1 MASGKAQRRL
11 RAQLVAA
18 LETHLARGGRPRP
31 PLAGQPIWQAFA
43 ALSDLRQW
51 GEATPQPI
59 QPSEV
64 EAWARLSRCFL
75 PPHHVELIF
84 AMDAAWLKWQRT
96 PEAERVVGPLT
107 GATFDAMM
115 G

>member
-1 MASGKAQRRL
+1 MAGNAQARL
-11 RAQLVAA
+11 RRQLVAA
-18 LETHLARGGRPRP
+18 LEAHLAQGGPPRP
-31 PLAGQPIWQAFA
+31 PVAGQPIWQAFA

-64 EAWARLSRCFL
+64 EAWAKLARCYL
-75 PPHHVELIF
+75 PPHHAAMIF
-84 AMDAAWLKWQRT
+84 AMDAAWLRWQRT
-96 PEAERVVGPLT
+96 PEADRVAGPLT
-107 GATFDAMM
+107 GAVFDAML